1 MKVCMPVEDNQG
13 LESILC
19 GHFGSA
25 PGYMLFDTES
35 GQLESVDNKNEHH
48 EGGCNPMA
56 SFAGIDMDFL
66 VVAGIGGGALMKL
79 NQAGIRVFQAAG
91 RTIKENIDVL
101 NQQGLPEFTMQQ
113 TCQGH
118 GGGCAH

>member
-1 MKVCMPVEDNQG
+1 MPIEDNQG

-25 PGYMLFDTES
+25 PGFILFDTES
-35 GQLESVDNKNEHH
+35 EQMTSVDNKNDHQ

-66 VVAGIGGGALMKL
+66 VVSGIGGGALMKL

-91 RTIKENIDVL
+91 TTIKENIDVIKT
-101 NQQGLPEFTMQQ
+101 QGLSEFTMQH
-113 TCQGH
+113 TCQGN